1 MLTIR
6 VLIAASCA
14 LAITAPAAAEVFQII
29 SAGKDGPFVVDCP
42 QSPEGRA
49 LNWVAANCRLTTSA
63 GGPAQQVIVH
73 GWNPK
78 DKKAVVGTA
87 DGDPDR
93 PVIMGTVPNAGNN

>member
-6 VLIAASCA
+6 MLIAAGCT
-14 LAITAPAAAEVFQII
+14 LAVATPAAAEVFQII

-49 LNWVAANCRLTTSA
+49 LSWVAANCRLAA
-63 GGPAQQVIVH
+63 GADAPVEQVIVH

-78 DKKAVVGTA
+78 DKKAIIGKA

-93 PVIMGTVPNAGNN
+93 PVVIGTVPNSGNN